1 MMSIND
7 DIKNIY
13 LIGIGGIGMSALARY
28 FLQKGKWVGGYD
40 RTYSY
45 LTSQLEDEGAVIHY
59 DDGVDMIPDHIKAD
73 KNSLIIY
80 TPAIPDTNLKKQFFM
95 QSGHRLMKRAEVL
108 GELSRAYNTIAVAGT
123 HGKTTISTMLAHL
136 LQYNENKAHA
146 FLGGISLNY
155 NSNYIDGRESGI
167 MVVEADEFDRSFLQL
182 QQTSAIVT
190 MVDADHLDIYNNKA
204 MLTAAFNEFIAKTPQ
219 DLLIRYDTAIN
230 INAKSCYTYDLFNEK
245 SDFYVSR
252 FRQNGMYYCFDLHTP
267 EAVIENLEM
276 GVPGRINLEN
286 MVAAAS
292 MAFMYG
298 VSARNLRKAV
308 ADFKGIKRRFEI
320 VLHNRKIVYI
330 DDYAHHPEEIK
341 RTLHAVR
348 ALFPGKKIA
357 GVFQPHLYSRTRDFA
372 DGFASALEKLDVCLI
387 LPIYPARELPIPG
400 VNSELILKKMQ
411 HDQARIITKE
421 ALPGYLRSHKPDVL
435 ITLGAGD
442 IDKLVNP
449 IKTVL
454 SE

>member
-1 MMSIND
+1 MMNIKN

-28 FLQKGKWVGGYD
+28 FLQKGKWVAGYD

-59 DDGVDMIPDHIKAD
+59 DDGVEMIPDNIKAD
-73 KNSLIIY
+73 KNSLVIY
-80 TPAIPDTNLKKQFFM
+80 TPAIPDTNLEKRFFM

-136 LQYNENKAHA
+136 LQYNKNKAHA

-155 NSNYIDGRESGI
+155 NSNYINGRESGL

-204 MLTAAFNEFIAKTPQ
+204 MLTAAFNEFISKTPQ
-219 DLLIRYDTAIN
+219 HLLIRYDTATN

-245 SDFYVSR
+245 ADFYVSR
-252 FRQNGMYYCFDLHTP
+252 FRQNGMYYRFDLHTP
-267 EAVIENLEM
+267 EAVIENLDM
-276 GVPGRINLEN
+276 GVPGRLNLEN
-286 MVAAAS
+286 MVAAAA

-298 VSARNLRKAV
+298 VNARDIREAV

-320 VLHNRKIVYI
+320 VLHTRKVVYI

-348 ALFPGKKIA
+348 TLFPGKKIA

-372 DGFASALEKLDVCLI
+372 DGFASALETLDVCLI

-400 VNSELILKKMQ
+400 VNSDLILKKMQ
-411 HDQARIITKE
+411 HDNARIITKKE
-421 ALPGYLRSHKPDVL
+421 LPDYLKSHKPDIL

-442 IDKLVNP
+442 IDRLIDP
-449 IKTVL
+449 IKAVL